1 MYTCTLT
8 VRHFDFQPYIQLYI
22 CIKILDF
29 DKSFCRNFSFKFL
42 PFRFTLFSVTML
54 LEHDDVLFR
63 GLLTLKTLE
72 IVRTESEI
80 EAFRFEIPM
89 VNSLEKMI

>member
-1 MYTCTLT
+1 
-8 VRHFDFQPYIQLYI
+8 
-22 CIKILDF
+22 
-29 DKSFCRNFSFKFL
+29 
-42 PFRFTLFSVTML
+42 ML